1 MTDRK
6 KSPSRKSTR
15 KSQPSRG
22 KLDPQIANFFEGLID
37 VSAQAIK
44 YAAGSTS
51 SLKNTIMKTPE
62 RLVLMGEAGKALK
75 DMRET
80 AGLTLDDMAS
90 VLEMEDPSI
99 IKAIEE
105 GTAALPIDIMV
116 RLASFYSRN
125 DPLPFIIRFSR
136 TYHPVLSELLNKT
149 GVDRLM
155 IQAER
160 ELKFVKI
167 YRNIDG
173 ARKLSDEGFD
183 KVLEFTRQAFVMAM
197 HFVAEQ
203 EHVRIQEQ
211 PESPIPEGSGGAK
224 TRG

>member
-1 MTDRK
+1 MSDRK
-6 KSPSRKSTR
+6 KSTPRKPSKQDQQA
-15 KSQPSRG
+15 KG
-22 KLDPQIANFFEGLID
+22 KLDPQISNFFEGLIE
-37 VSAQAIK
+37 VSTQAIK

-51 SLKNTIMKTPE
+51 TFKNTLMKTPE

-90 VLEMEDPSI
+90 VLEMEDPGI

-136 TYHPVLSELLNKT
+136 TYHPVLSEMLNKT
-149 GVDRLM
+149 GLDRLM

-160 ELKFVKI
+160 EMKFIKI
-167 YRNIDG
+167 YRNLDG

-183 KVLEFTRQAFVMAM
+183 KVLEFTQKAFVMAL

-203 EHVRIQEQ
+203 ENVKIVEN
-211 PESPIPEGSGGAK
+211 PEGAFHRSQSKK
-224 TRG
+224 T